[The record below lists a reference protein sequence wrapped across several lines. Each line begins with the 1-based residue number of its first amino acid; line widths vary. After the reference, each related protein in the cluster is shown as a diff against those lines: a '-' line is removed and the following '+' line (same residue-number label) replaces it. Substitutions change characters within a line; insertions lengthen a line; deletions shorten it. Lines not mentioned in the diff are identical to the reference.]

1 MDAVIK
7 EVMRLFAPAPF
18 GMRTCTETTEVA
30 EGLTI
35 EKGTGVMWS
44 NKSFH
49 YSPDLYDNP
58 EKFDPSR
65 WEGNESITLQDDAW
79 LAFGQGPRS
88 CPGIEFDQDISKFI

>member
-65 WEGNESITLQDDAW
+65 WEANESITLQDEAW

-88 CPGIEFDQDISKFI
+88 CPGIEFEPDIT